1 MQIYELITVDH
12 DRTAEDA
19 EGRTWYVVD
28 PDEVYPWV
36 IGRIAEALEGGPV
49 PPTIRDLYLERA
61 RALPAEAWALAAT
74 DRDLLD
80 EADPAE
86 LTQRREALTL
96 TRAWALEL
104 HHGAIGYGPRGVHI
118 VKRPAWRE

>member
-12 DRTAEDA
+12 DRTAAEE
-19 EGRTWYVVD
+19 EGRVWYSLD
-28 PDEVYPWV
+28 PDEVYPWT
-36 IGRIAEALEGGPV
+36 IQRIAKAIAGGPV

-61 RALPAEAWALAAT
+61 RSLSAEAWALAAT

-80 EADPAE
+80 DATEEQLD
-86 LTQRREALTL
+86 QRREALTL
-96 TRAWALEL
+96 IRSWALEL
-104 HHGAIGYGPRGVHI
+104 HHGAVGYGPRGVHI